1 MDILAGIS
9 LTGITLS
16 DRRRK
21 TGGAPTPAPS
31 QPTNGKGQQPTAT
44 SPAAPR
50 PAKTPKLHFVLE
62 NWTPLD
68 RLTYIGV
75 QSCPQCSRTTRF
87 IAGDLIRY
95 SQNDKVAGERTI
107 RTRAFSA
114 ADTRFSYLPRRF
126 ETLTA
131 ETCICPECLAVGET
145 LDAILLSTRGVQI
158 PLFV

>member
-9 LTGITLS
+9 LTGITLA
-16 DRRRK
+16 DRRK
-21 TGGAPTPAPS
+21 TKKADPTVARRGG
-31 QPTNGKGQQPTAT
+31 QPPENNGVSLPH
-44 SPAAPR
+44 AAEKPR
-50 PAKTPKLHFVLE
+50 RSPKLTFVME

-68 RLTYIGV
+68 RLTYVGI
-75 QSCPQCSRTTRF
+75 QHCPECSRTTHY

-131 ETCICPECLAVGET
+131 ETCTCPTCLSTSET
-145 LDAILLSTRGVQI
+145 LDAILLSTRSIQL